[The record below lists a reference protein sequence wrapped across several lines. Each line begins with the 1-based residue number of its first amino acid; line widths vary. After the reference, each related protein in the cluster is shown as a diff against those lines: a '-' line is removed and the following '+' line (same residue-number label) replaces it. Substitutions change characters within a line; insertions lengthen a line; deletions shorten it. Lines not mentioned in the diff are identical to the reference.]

1 MEGAV
6 FTPTAALLD
15 RDRIAIS
22 LDTKVYFTEQLFG
35 YVRYDT
41 RRGENLIENEGWAGV
56 TFKF

>member
-1 MEGAV
+1 M

>member
-1 MEGAV
+1 M

-35 YVRYDT
+35 YVRYVT